1 MCGQVGAG
9 IHFFVHIQRRVLR
22 VAQVIFN
29 IGIKYALGECRFV
42 AATGPDALTF
52 FTHDNCRTGV
62 LAGWQYAFSS
72 DFGVSQ
78 ELQRYVFIV
87 FAGFGIMEN

>member
-1 MCGQVGAG
+1 MCGQVGAS

-29 IGIKYALGECRFV
+29 IGIKYAFGEGRFI
-42 AATGPDALTF
+42 AAAGPNALTF

-62 LAGWQYAFSS
+62 LAGWQHAFGG

-78 ELQRYVFIV
+78 ELQRYVLIV